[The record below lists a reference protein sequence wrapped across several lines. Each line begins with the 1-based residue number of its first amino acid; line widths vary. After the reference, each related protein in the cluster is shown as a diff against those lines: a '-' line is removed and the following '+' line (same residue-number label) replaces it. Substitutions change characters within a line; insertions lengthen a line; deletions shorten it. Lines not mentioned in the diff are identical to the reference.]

1 MDSATGAACG
11 EGEVTLRKLIAG
23 RRFLVVAAAS
33 ILVGTLADCAS
44 PGIPPGGPVDTE
56 APKLVDVAPDS
67 GATSTTPKEAVFRF
81 DEVVSERPSGAASLQ
96 ALFLVSPRSG
106 TPEVDWHRRE
116 VTVRPSRGWRPNT
129 AYTITMLPGMSDLRG
144 NVRNTG
150 AVVVFSTG
158 AEIPQSRIFGTVF
171 NWLSGNPA
179 PRAFVEARPVTDTT
193 IAYVA
198 ATDST
203 GSFLVPFVA
212 PGSYRVRAIL
222 DDNNNR
228 GLDPREAWD
237 TVTVALT
244 DGARLELYAFPH
256 DSVGA
261 RLANVALRDSVTLE
275 LLFDHAINV
284 SQLFDQSSVNIRR
297 ADSVDIPVVNVSKPQ
312 LPADTLTASIFATR
326 PSRPIPST
334 SLLVKVGTPIM
345 TRTTLRIRTVGVR
358 GLDGIPFT
366 SDRVVVVEP
375 PPPPVAPAAVPTPG
389 APPPPPPPPPV
400 RR

>member
-1 MDSATGAACG
+1 M
-11 EGEVTLRKLIAG
+11 
-23 RRFLVVAAAS
+23 
-33 ILVGTLADCAS
+33 
-44 PGIPPGGPVDTE
+44 
-56 APKLVDVAPDS
+56 
-67 GATSTTPKEAVFRF
+67 
-81 DEVVSERPSGAASLQ
+81 
-96 ALFLVSPRSG
+96 
-106 TPEVDWHRRE
+106 
-116 VTVRPSRGWRPNT
+116 RPSRGWRPNT
-129 AYTITMLPGMSDLRG
+129 AYTITMLPGISDLRG

-150 AVVVFSTG
+150 SVVVFSTG
-158 AEIPQSRIFGTVF
+158 AAIPQSRIVGTVF

-198 ATDST
+198 ATDSA

-228 GLDPREAWD
+228 GLDQREAWD

-244 DGARLELYAFPH
+244 DEARVELYTFPH

-261 RLANVALRDSVTLE
+261 RLANVALRDSITLE

-284 SQLFDQSSVNIRR
+284 SQQFDQSTINIKR
-297 ADSVDIPVVNVSKPQ
+297 ADSVDIPVISVTKPQ
-312 LPADTLTASIFATR
+312 LPADTLTASIFTAR
-326 PSRPIPST
+326 PSRPIPTT
-334 SLLVKVGTPIM
+334 SLLVKIGTPIKS
-345 TRTTLRIRTVGVR
+345 RTTLRIRTVGVR

-366 SDRVVVVEP
+366 SDRIVIVEP
-375 PPPPVAPAAVPTPG
+375 PAPVVAPAPAATPG
-389 APPPPPPPPPV
+389 ARPPTPPPPPPPA

>member
-1 MDSATGAACG
+1 
-11 EGEVTLRKLIAG
+11 
-23 RRFLVVAAAS
+23 
-33 ILVGTLADCAS
+33 
-44 PGIPPGGPVDTE
+44 
-56 APKLVDVAPDS
+56 
-67 GATSTTPKEAVFRF
+67 
-81 DEVVSERPSGAASLQ
+81 
-96 ALFLVSPRSG
+96 
-106 TPEVDWHRRE
+106 
-116 VTVRPSRGWRPNT
+116 
-129 AYTITMLPGMSDLRG
+129 MLPGISDLRG

-158 AEIPQSRIFGTVF
+158 AEIPQSRIAGTVF

-198 ATDST
+198 ATDSA
-203 GSFLVPFVA
+203 GSFLVPFVT
-212 PGSYRVRAIL
+212 PGNYRVRAIL
-222 DDNNNR
+222 DENNNR

-244 DGARLELYAFPH
+244 EEARLELYTFPH

-261 RLANVALRDSVTLE
+261 RLANVALRDSTTLE

-284 SQLFDQSSVNIRR
+284 SQQFDQSTINIRR
-297 ADSVDIPVVNVSKPQ
+297 ADSVDIPVISVTKPQ
-312 LPADTLTASIFATR
+312 LPADTLTTSVFAAR

-334 SLLVKVGTPIM
+334 SLLVKIGTPIKS
-345 TRTTLRIRTVGVR
+345 RTTLRIRTIGVR

-366 SDRVVVVEP
+366 SDRVVIVEP
-375 PPPPVAPAAVPTPG
+375 PAPVVAPVAAPAGARPPAPPP
-389 APPPPPPPPPV
+389 APPPQPAPPPPPPPV